1 MPHCILEYS
10 DNIIDKTDN
19 PAILKN
25 IHNIL
30 VATKLFSL
38 NDIKSR
44 AIIHHDYLVGD
55 GNPDRAFVN
64 LTVSFLSGKDEN
76 VKKKISKDCLEIL
89 KKSFPLS
96 SEKLKL
102 SMTVEIRELDKETYL
117 RDKNY

>member
-25 IHNIL
+25 IHDTL

-44 AIIHHDYLVGD
+44 AVAHHDYLIGD
-55 GNPDRAFVN
+55 GDPLRAFVT
-64 LTVSFLSGKDEN
+64 LKISLLSGRD
-76 VKKKISKDCLEIL
+76 KKIRQDISKKCLDVL
-89 KKSFPLS
+89 KKSYPLS
-96 SEKLKL
+96 MEKLKL
-102 SMTVEIRELDKETYL
+102 SVTVQIVEMDKESYS
-117 RDKNY
+117 REINY